1 MKEGF
6 SVGARFPHTPAGH
19 PLRLSQLAHLRA
31 VSLVHFKPLGFG
43 FQLVAAGQKE
53 PVAVPLFG
61 GGEVVDHQLL
71 GVDRHPF
78 LEDGH
83 AFRSGVFVQIAAQLF
98 AHKITYGEAD
108 DLFGLIG
115 LGVDDFDGPVPQLFP
130 VSNPS
135 FHARVYSARV
145 RWLGWTNTE
154 SVSPPLMQ
162 GTSPRAYLFFWGAR
176 PAR

>member
-98 AHKITYGEAD
+98 AHKIAYGQAD

-130 VSNPS
+130 PKI
-135 FHARVYSARV
+135 
-145 RWLGWTNTE
+145 TE
-154 SVSPPLMQ
+154 STCQTLLSTPGCVPRESGGSGGQTPNRCPL
-162 GTSPRAYLFFWGAR
+162 P
-176 PAR
+176 